1 MGRDKKASKPVIAVS
16 TYTKKEE
23 VEVSNKCG
31 KVTTKPRMIYE
42 YSNSMNGCDRRDQMI
57 SYYNIFNKKTVKWW
71 NRMFAWCFELTQ
83 VNSFILYCLTRDE
96 GTRLV
101 PLLEFK
107 KILEAE
113 KNISPGHKLHVITK
127 PNDSVVKMSQH
138 AHVVA
143 WSAADRNCAVCS
155 TPGDRK
161 RTKFKCNTCY

>member
-42 YSNSMNGCDRRDQMI
+42 YNNSMNGCDRRDQMI

-71 NRMFAWCFELTQ
+71 NRMFQ

-138 AHVVA
+138 AHVVV